1 MGKEPA
7 IAFRWAGICL
17 DCADAEVMATFY
29 REVFGWNVVA
39 RDSPSSRQG
48 GAGWILMDG
57 PLGGPSVSFQAEIWY
72 EAPEWPET
80 SSAAAKMMHFEVNVD
95 DLEAAVDVVV
105 AAGGQVAPHQP
116 PDRDPAHL
124 RVMLDPAGH
133 PFCLGDE

>member
-1 MGKEPA
+1 MARDPA
-7 IAFRWAGICL
+7 IVFRWAAICL
-17 DCADAEVMATFY
+17 DCADAEAMATFY
-29 REVFGWNVVA
+29 GQLFGWEVVA
-39 RDSPSSRQG
+39 RDSPSSRLG

-57 PLGGPSVSFQAEIWY
+57 PPGGPSVSFQAEAWY
-72 EAPEWPET
+72 EPPVWPET
-80 SSAAAKMMHFEVNVD
+80 SSGPTKMMHLEVSVD

-116 PDRDPAHL
+116 PDRDAGHL